1 MKTTAALAALLGTA
15 AAGVHKMK
23 LEKVPL
29 EQQLQAASITDQV
42 KALRHKYTQKFMGGP
57 TEDIFKH
64 TAIDIEKGPHDV
76 PVENFLNAQCKLP
89 KSSLRAS
96 ITPVRFLHNCNWHS
110 RARVQGHPRY
120 RKLQPLG
127 PQ

>member
-29 EQQLQAASITDQV
+29 DQQLQAASITDHM
-42 KALRHKYTQKFMGGP
+42 KALRHKYSQKFMGGP

-64 TAIDIEKGPHDV
+64 TAIDLEKDPHSV
-76 PVENFLNAQCKLP
+76 PIENFLNAQCRR
-89 KSSLRAS
+89 SR
-96 ITPVRFLHNCNWHS
+96 NCPS
-110 RARVQGHPRY
+110 CLSTRVLTSH
-120 RKLQPLG
+120 
-127 PQ
+127 